1 MRTIIADSDPSPAT
15 IGDYRIGVDVGGT
28 FTDVCIEDRHRGQV
42 TVAKRLSAAPDPTP
56 GLRAALEE
64 GAHQLGF
71 SLAELLRASRLLV
84 YGTTIATNAIL
95 TAGTAATG
103 LLCTAGF
110 RDILWIREGGKDDPF
125 EWRSD
130 YPRPFVPRRLVRPIA
145 GRISS
150 EGAELEPLDEDDVAE
165 AVEVLR
171 GANVDA
177 IAVAY
182 LWSFANPAHELT
194 TAAIIRRRWP
204 GVHCVLSHQ
213 VNPTPREYRRTIATT
228 IDASLHS
235 TVARH
240 LDAVASMLRDAG
252 FAGVL
257 LGAGSHGGVMP
268 FSELRRRPILTVGS
282 GPTMA
287 PVAASCA
294 AAEEG
299 WASANLLIGDMGGT
313 SFDVSVIKDGRV
325 RFSRETKAGP
335 DLLGI
340 ARIDIRSIGAGGGSI
355 AWIDDGGLLRV
366 GPESAGAD
374 PGPACYGPPG
384 RHCRPTVTDA
394 DLLLGRLGARPPT
407 AGLVL
412 SVAAAEAAVA
422 PIAIALG
429 CDVPTA
435 AELICATVNQAM
447 VNEIESLAV
456 REGLDLETTLLVAG
470 GGACGLHVAEI
481 ATELGVRRV
490 LIPRYA
496 GTLTAFGAL
505 VSDIGNDFSTGY
517 HMRSDALDLEHL
529 GAVLSQLRAAGFAF
543 LEQARAPRETWSL
556 TGTCEA
562 RYVGQVWELDVPM
575 PSVTAD
581 AWMVR
586 ELIAS
591 FHALHE
597 RVYGVAQPGE
607 PVEFLLWRVRATSS
621 RTPAEPARAAGPVAL
636 EPAMVREVFIDEG
649 FRPTR
654 IHTGRSLGATGSA
667 GPVVIEE
674 GTTTIYVPPSWTIAR
689 GAAGNYLLSR
699 DA

>member
-1 MRTIIADSDPSPAT
+1 MRTIRADSDSCAGT
-15 IGDYRIGVDVGGT
+15 IGGYRIGVDVGGT
-28 FTDVCIEDRHRGQV
+28 FTDVCIEDPRCGQV
-42 TVAKRLSAAPDPTP
+42 TVAKRLSSAPDPTP
-56 GLRAALEE
+56 GLRAALGE

-95 TAGTAATG
+95 TGGTAATG

-125 EWRSD
+125 DWHSD

-150 EGAELEPLDEDDVAE
+150 EGAELEPLDEADVTE

-171 GANVDA
+171 DARVDA

-194 TAAIIRRRWP
+194 TASIIRRRWP

-228 IDASLHS
+228 IDASLRS
-235 TVARH
+235 TVAGH
-240 LDAVASMLRDAG
+240 LDAVASMLRNAG

-287 PVAASCA
+287 PVAACA
-294 AAEEG
+294 AAGDG

-374 PGPACYGPPG
+374 PGPACYGRPG
-384 RHCRPTVTDA
+384 GDRRPTVTDA
-394 DLLLGRLGARPPT
+394 DLLLGRLGARPAT
-407 AGLVL
+407 AGLAL
-412 SVAAAEAAVA
+412 SVSAAEAAVA

-429 CDVPTA
+429 CDVATA

-447 VNEIESLAV
+447 VNEIESLTA
-456 REGLDLETTLLVAG
+456 REGLNLETTLLVAG

-481 ATELGVRRV
+481 ATELGIRRV

-505 VSDIGNDFSTGY
+505 VSDISNDFSAGR
-517 HMRSDALDLEHL
+517 HMRSDALDLEDL
-529 GAVLSQLRAAGFAF
+529 GAMLSKLRAAGFAF

-575 PSVTAD
+575 PSVSAD

-586 ELIAS
+586 ELIAR

-607 PVEFLLWRVRATSS
+607 PVEFLVWRVRATSP
-621 RTPAEPARAAGPVAL
+621 RVPAERGRPTGPVAAEPAT
-636 EPAMVREVFIDEG
+636 VRDVFIDEG

-654 IHTGRSLGATGSA
+654 ILTGRSLGAIGTA
-667 GPVVIEE
+667 GAVVIEE
-674 GTTTIYVPPSWTIAR
+674 DTTTIYVPPSWTIAR
-689 GAAGNYLLSR
+689 GPAGNYMLSR